1 MYPDEHLTHSSEAKQ
16 MKILIFVLW
25 AVVCVR
31 GPEFLEIANH
41 PAILLIQTLWATVCI
56 GFLQLT
62 E

>member
-1 MYPDEHLTHSSEAKQ
+1 
-16 MKILIFVLW
+16 MKLLLFVIW
-25 AVVCVR
+25 ATVAFH

-41 PAILLIQTLWATVCI
+41 PAIVLIQILWATVCI

>member
-1 MYPDEHLTHSSEAKQ
+1 MYPNGHLTNSSETKQ
-16 MKILIFVLW
+16 MKIFLFVVW

-41 PAILLIQTLWATVCI
+41 PAILLIQTLWTIVCI
-56 GFLQLT
+56 GFLQII